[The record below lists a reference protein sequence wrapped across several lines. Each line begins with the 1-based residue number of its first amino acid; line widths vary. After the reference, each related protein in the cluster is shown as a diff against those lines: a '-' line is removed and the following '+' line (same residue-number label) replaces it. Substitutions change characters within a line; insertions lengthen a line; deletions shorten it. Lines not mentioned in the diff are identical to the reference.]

1 MTSEPEGLVRNTSM
15 AINYP
20 TSVTKKVAEQFKM
33 VNSMVVNLLV
43 NFFSCRMVMVG
54 YSNQLVDRNYR
65 KLVK

>member
-33 VNSMVVNLLV
+33 VNSMVVNVLV
-43 NFFSCRMVMVG
+43 NFF
-54 YSNQLVDRNYR
+54 LVEWSWWATAIS
-65 KLVK
+65 